1 MQTNAILP
9 VDVSGSFPV
18 VICSAPQHIH
28 FVQTHVVDMTGTM
41 TVSRYIHL
49 KLTILQYFLGVIF
62 YKYILNETTLNIC
75 TKN

>member
-1 MQTNAILP
+1 MFQVHFLWL
-9 VDVSGSFPV
+9 
-18 VICSAPQHIH
+18 
-28 FVQTHVVDMTGTM
+28 FVQHLNTFILYRHVVDMTGTM

-75 TKN
+75 TKNED